1 MALRELEGLTARISM
16 CLSLVATGTGGTT
29 HPDPCAN
36 GISCSNYG
44 WSGHVVYEF
53 TQHARDVLA
62 AREIPVEWVERAVF
76 APELTEEDERDPE
89 LLHSLV
95 RIPENAG
102 RVLRV
107 VLKRTVEPVL
117 IVTVYFDRA
126 MRGKL

>member
-1 MALRELEGLTARISM
+1 M
-16 CLSLVATGTGGTT
+16 
-29 HPDPCAN
+29 
-36 GISCSNYG
+36 
-44 WSGHVVYEF
+44 VYEF